1 MLWVNHQ
8 YIQDIV
14 IFHYFPIDFCST
26 QCYIVVG
33 AISLRFA
40 VPNLTKKPVIHHMQ
54 DKTLPLNFLIAFDD
68 QGTRSCDHLE
78 AASQIPQSAPPD
90 LPAPEIS
97 SNGLRVLERRY
108 LLKDLEGNLQETPKG
123 LFWRVARALATADAA
138 YSQKPNLVAVA
149 RSFYLLMATRS
160 FLPNSPTLMNAGKE
174 LGQLSACFVLPVE
187 DSMEGIFETVKNT
200 ALIHK
205 SGGGTG
211 FAFSRLR
218 AKNSTVRS
226 TAGTAS
232 GPVSFMKVFNSA
244 TETVKQGGT
253 RRGAN
258 MGILRVDHPDI
269 LEFINCKIDNDTLN
283 NFNISAAVTDRFME
297 ALKAG
302 KSYELINPVNGE
314 IVNRL
319 DARTVFDRIVQNAWK
334 NGDPGIIF
342 LDEINRYNPTP
353 EIGEIESTNPCG
365 EQPLLPFESCNLGSI
380 NLAMMIKE
388 GQVDWETLHHTVR
401 TAVHF
406 LDNVID
412 CNRYPLQQIEDLTLA
427 NRKIGLGV
435 MGWADLLFQMGIP
448 YDSQEALQLGEDVMR
463 FIHDEGWAKSLELG
477 EERGPFRNWNK
488 STLGKPYRNATVTT
502 VAPTGTIAMIADTS
516 GGIEPSFS
524 LVYVKKVMDGDELLY
539 INRHFLTAAK
549 EQGFYS
555 DDLMQ
560 TISKTNSLDEVD
572 SVPEEV
578 KRVFVTSHKIAPEWH
593 VQMQAAFQKY
603 TDNAVSKTINFPK
616 DATVQDIQKAYLMAY
631 ELKCKGIT
639 VYRDGSREEQVLN
652 IGVSVDK
659 KKRSSDRGKHN
670 EAAMGKL
677 TPRVRPQ
684 VTRGVTER
692 IKTGEGTMYV
702 TINEDSTGLCE
713 VFAAIGKSGG
723 TEAAQSEA
731 ISRLISLALR
741 SGIDVR
747 TIIKHLKG
755 ISGPYPMWDSGT
767 LILSTPDAIGTV
779 LERYLERKKQGEEA
793 TNGKN
798 EAVIAVPTERD
809 EPTDDPPKRLLTCPD
824 CGARSIL
831 FADGCHTCRECGYS
845 RCG

>member
-1 MLWVNHQ
+1 M
-8 YIQDIV
+8 
-14 IFHYFPIDFCST
+14 
-26 QCYIVVG
+26 
-33 AISLRFA
+33 R
-40 VPNLTKKPVIHHMQ
+40 
-54 DKTLPLNFLIAFDD
+54 DKTLPLNFVIAFDEQEIKPCD
-68 QGTRSCDHLE
+68 QSE
-78 AASQIPQSAPPD
+78 AASQLPQTPPAD
-90 LPAPEIS
+90 LPAPEIT

-108 LLKDLEGNLQETPKG
+108 LLKDLDGNLQETPKG
-123 LFWRVARALATADAA
+123 LFWRVARAIATADAA
-138 YSQKPNLVAVA
+138 YSLKANLMVVA
-149 RSFYLLMATRS
+149 RSFYQLMASKS

-283 NFNISAAVTDRFME
+283 NFNISVAVTDRFME

-319 DARTVFDRIVQNAWK
+319 DARTVFDKIVQNAWK

-342 LDEINRYNPTP
+342 LDEINRRNPTP
-353 EIGEIESTNPCG
+353 EVGEIESTNPCG

-380 NLAMMIKE
+380 NLALMIKD
-388 GQVDWETLHHTVR
+388 GQVDWESLRQTVR

-412 CNRYPLQQIEDLTLA
+412 CNKYPLRQIEDLTLA

-435 MGWADLLFQMGIP
+435 MGWADLLFQLRIP
-448 YDSQEALQLGEDVMR
+448 YDSQEALQLGEDVMK
-463 FIHDEGWAKSLELG
+463 FIHDEGWARSLELG
-477 EERGPFRNWNK
+477 EERGPFKNWNK

-516 GGIEPSFS
+516 GGIEPNFS

-539 INRHFLTAAK
+539 INRHFLNAAK
-549 EQGFYS
+549 EEGFYS

-560 TISKTNSLDEVD
+560 TISKSNNLDEID
-572 SVPEEV
+572 SVPDES
-578 KRVFVTSHKIAPEWH
+578 KRVYVTSHKISPEWH
-593 VQMQAAFQKY
+593 VRMQAVFQKY
-603 TDNAVSKTINFPK
+603 TDNAVSKTINFSK
-616 DATVQDIQKAYLMAY
+616 DATVQDIQKSYLLAY

-652 IGVSVDK
+652 LGARVDK
-659 KKRSSDRGKHN
+659 KRQDADRDKDDS
-670 EAAMGKL
+670 AVMGRL
-677 TPRVRPQ
+677 TPRARPQ

-692 IKTGEGTMYV
+692 VKTGEGTMYV
-702 TINEDSTGLCE
+702 TINEDSSGLCE

-755 ISGPYPMWDSGT
+755 ISGPYPVWDSGT

-798 EAVIAVPTERD
+798 EAVIAVPTEKD

-824 CGARSIL
+824 CSARSIL
-831 FADGCHTCRECGYS
+831 FMDGCHTCRECGYS